1 VDNGFFMPLLVFVG
15 WLFVVLVVRF
25 FWRCGLLFGLRVL
38 LGFVLLGFLCLVC
51 IGLLCLFDKA

>member
-1 VDNGFFMPLLVFVG
+1 MPLLVFVG